1 MVILLTDFVHR
12 LTSDTYKNV
21 KKLLRTL
28 FSKMVALSIKPVRLT
43 GWFQERIAFDIISFL
58 IFGIN
63 AMTTK
68 LNI

>member
-12 LTSDTYKNV
+12 LTSDTFKNV

-28 FSKMVALSIKPVRLT
+28 FSKMVALSIKPVTLT
-43 GWFQERIAFDIISFL
+43 GWFQERIVFDIISFL